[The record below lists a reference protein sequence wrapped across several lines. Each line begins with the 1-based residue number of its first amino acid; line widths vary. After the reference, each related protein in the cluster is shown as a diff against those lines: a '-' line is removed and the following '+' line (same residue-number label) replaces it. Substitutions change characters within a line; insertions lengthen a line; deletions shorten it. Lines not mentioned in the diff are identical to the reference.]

1 VKYSDLQVWQKAIDL
16 VTEIYRLTADFP
28 NDERFGLISQIRRAA
43 VSIPANIAEGHGRK
57 STNAFI
63 NHLSIA
69 NGSLMELETHLQ
81 ISLRL
86 RLAPEQSIT
95 DILSRTDEIGKMISG
110 LRSSL
115 AYQVK
120 ETGTNPD
127 FLNPQS

>member
-16 VTEIYRLTADFP
+16 VTEIYGLTANFP
-28 NDERFGLISQIRRAA
+28 ADERFGLVSQVRRAA

-57 STNAFI
+57 STNAFL

-86 RLAPEQSIT
+86 GFVSEKNIAA
-95 DILSRTDEIGKMISG
+95 ILPKTDEIGKMISG
-110 LRSSL
+110 LRNSL
-115 AYQVK
+115 SYQAK
-120 ETGTNPD
+120 EPNPD
-127 FLNPQS
+127 PDTLNPES